1 MMSDVYDFPADF
13 PTEFPARKRATTYGK
28 SAKKRVAPTS
38 NGTLRNRDSTTE
50 ISAPSAPSTSSY
62 SSPEPQPKARPGVSA
77 LGGRRRLGGR
87 NARPANPRSP
97 DEAQSQPLPEGSAT
111 NLQQDEDVKIKKR
124 RLTRTYS
131 ERKEN
136 NSDPYAMP
144 DSPPR
149 PVARQPAMNVEK
161 ERPRPAPRVKAAP
174 KSQVTPEKDISMK
187 DVVAPFSEKT
197 SRSLDKLGVG
207 AESPRK
213 SNHHIP
219 LRLSREQEPPPSRP
233 ITKKRPEPPRAN
245 IGDHPAG
252 KPAPRKKRLID
263 ALAEQADGSSEE
275 EEEEDAAPPLL
286 QRPKPPK
293 PEPVTVIFQSSS
305 PPPPAA
311 LQGSSRNMGRPVA
324 VAKKAGPKFTYNQ
337 QRSMLAE
344 EDTLL
349 GSGRLPGIDEE
360 PSNGSLFSFA
370 RLPKVSTINTFSF
383 LDEDD
388 ETVNTGAVRSI
399 HELRQAGANSRF
411 ADEMDDIMDRIGSP
425 SAKPSSL
432 RRGALLEL
440 AQKMSEKAFRQQ
452 FRNHS
457 GDGSLFKSLGEETD
471 LVSGYSILAILV
483 TLLAASSSAHLLQQL
498 RMQGFAALLGRLLG
512 EGTDIVPLAK
522 DKKQNVT
529 RNGQTTLG
537 TVKSSILKSPIW
549 EPTVPTSLSPRTLAL
564 KCLDLIMRQPS
575 HSPGESEIF
584 SPAVTD
590 RLFSTLSTSA
600 SSEGE
605 ACWDLPSHQ
614 ESTDFYLALY
624 VLESQSI
631 SAMQSNQG
639 SRWTRRYVPVV
650 VNILEKALRRP
661 IDKFND
667 LESLTLRI
675 TLNTTNNNP
684 EAVRMFVDNSL
695 LQELAGSACRA
706 FETVLNSM
714 KVDAFLSKV
723 HESLIMM
730 LGVMINFCVYYPPA
744 SQSLEEVGDSTASA
758 LDRLIRIFA
767 DNHSKTSDADSMEK
781 TQLNVALGYLSILL
795 GYLCLCESIR
805 ERFILVHPKKSI
817 QPLLDSINE
826 FIAFHHKVAEAQ
838 GGEGGAKQET
848 NLTALVRLQGLVSQL
863 KA

>member
-1 MMSDVYDFPADF
+1 MSDVYDFPADF
-13 PTEFPARKRATTYGK
+13 PTGFPARKRATTYGK
-28 SAKKRVAPTS
+28 SAKKRSAATS
-38 NGTLRNRDSTTE
+38 NGALRNRDSTTE

-62 SSPEPQPKARPGVSA
+62 SSPEPQPKSRTGISTLSRGRQLGV
-77 LGGRRRLGGR
+77 R
-87 NARPANPRSP
+87 NAHPANPRSP
-97 DEAQSQPLPEGSAT
+97 DEAQSQPLLEGSAGS
-111 NLQQDEDVKIKKR
+111 LQQDEDVKIKKR

-136 NSDPYAMP
+136 TSDPYAMP

-149 PVARQPAMNVEK
+149 PVARQPAKSVEK
-161 ERPRPAPRVKAAP
+161 GRPKPAPGVKAVP
-174 KSQVTPEKDISMK
+174 KSQVTPEKDVSMK
-187 DVVAPFSEKT
+187 DVVAPFSAET
-197 SRSLDKLGVG
+197 SRSLDKLSVD
-207 AESPRK
+207 AVPPRK

-219 LRLSREQEPPPSRP
+219 LRLSREQEPPPPRP
-233 ITKKRPEPPRAN
+233 VSKKRPSPPRAN
-245 IGDHPAG
+245 PADQPAA

-263 ALAEQADGSSEE
+263 ALAEQADSSSSEE
-275 EEEEDAAPPLL
+275 EDAVPPQF
-286 QRPKPPK
+286 QRPEPSK

-311 LQGSSRNMGRPVA
+311 LKGPSRNVGRPVA
-324 VAKKAGPKFTYNQ
+324 AAKKAGPKFTYNQ

-349 GSGRLPGIDEE
+349 GGGGLPGIDEE

-498 RMQGFAALLGRLLG
+498 RMQGFAALLSRLLG

-537 TVKSSILKSPIW
+537 TIKSSMLKSPIW

-590 RLFSTLSTSA
+590 QLFFILSA
-600 SSEGE
+600 SASGEGE
-605 ACWDLPSHQ
+605 ACWDLPSQQ
-614 ESTDFYLALY
+614 EPTDFYLALY

-650 VNILEKALRRP
+650 VDILEKALRRP

-684 EAVRMFVDNSL
+684 EAVRMFVDNNL

-706 FETVLNSM
+706 FETILNSM

-744 SQSLEEVGDSTASA
+744 SQSLEEVGDSTGSV
-758 LDRLIRIFA
+758 LDRLIRVFA

-817 QPLLDSINE
+817 QPLLDSVNE

-838 GGEGGAKQET
+838 GNEGRAKQET
-848 NLTALVRLQGLVSQL
+848 NLAALVRLQDLVSQL
-863 KA
+863 RA